1 MKTKGMEDQEAAD
14 WNNAQTLYRIV
25 RDLTGAHGGRSV
37 PIQDKNG

>member
-1 MKTKGMEDQEAAD
+1 MEAKGMEDQEAAD

-25 RDLTGAHGGRSV
+25 QDLTGAHGGRGV